1 MTSPSHREPAVD
13 LAAEARPP
21 RVRRRA
27 TSYFGDALD
36 ALGGRLGRSSKNES
50 SDRGKLRL
58 EEVLERD
65 RALRG
70 REFLPSEPPPAARAP
85 QPAAPQP
92 AAPRASA
99 PQATPASGPSDALMR
114 SRARREGDEPDAVEP
129 IRTRTMARL
138 LAAQGYPRRAL
149 AILQELHIRD
159 PEDAEVQA
167 LIAQITNGRL

>member
-85 QPAAPQP
+85 
-92 AAPRASA
+92 RASA